1 MRGADLLARIGS
13 SQQGRLFVWLPVFMI
28 AGALFYFSLRWE
40 PPAWLGAAVFAPLA
54 IAAWFAGYWG
64 RVALLPV
71 AAGALGFT
79 AAQLATLRALPPE
92 GLPRRAVV
100 ITGTAAALDILPV
113 GRRVTL
119 TAPSLDGAPP
129 LRRTLRVRLRNNDP
143 TEVQEGDTVRIRALV
158 QSPSPPAYPGAWDLQ
173 RDAFFAGMAGY
184 GFALG
189 PIEVLAHRPRDGPRA
204 ALQSLRETIA
214 TRFEAAL
221 PGAPGAVAA
230 TLLTGTPSAIPE
242 ADREAFRASGLAHL
256 LAVAGL
262 HIGIVMGLIFG
273 ATRGLLACFEYPAL
287 HWPVKQIAALA
298 SLAAGGFYMLLTN
311 MHVPIVRSFL
321 MAALFTIA
329 VLLGRSA
336 VSVRGLALAAAA
348 LVLLEP
354 QEVPNVS
361 FQMSF
366 AAVLALIAGYEAL
379 RPHLHTLHGDGGGA
393 RRLGLHVTALALT
406 SLIAGTASAPF
417 GAYHFGKIQLYFVL
431 ANMIAVPLTAMW
443 VMPAGLIALALL
455 PLHLEQLALIPM
467 GWGIQAILFV
477 ARRTAALPASILPV
491 PHMPAWGLAV
501 LALGMAV
508 LALWRGPW
516 RLAGTGLIAAGLA
529 SVALVHPPD
538 ILVSAD
544 ARMVGVRAPSGF
556 YLYRQSGASAFTRD
570 SWTAYWAD
578 GPPMTLPDTAP
589 WISCSGDGCR
599 IQSAVLLLRRGDQ
612 ATTCGAIRVV
622 IALGPLIHDCPS
634 SVPVVTRFWLRTK
647 GATAIWLD
655 PLFVLTD
662 QGERGLRPWT
672 EPPPAPSEHLTLPLA
687 QAGA

>member
-1 MRGADLLARIGS
+1 
-13 SQQGRLFVWLPVFMI
+13 
-28 AGALFYFSLRWE
+28 
-40 PPAWLGAAVFAPLA
+40 
-54 IAAWFAGYWG
+54 
-64 RVALLPV
+64 
-71 AAGALGFT
+71 
-79 AAQLATLRALPPE
+79 
-92 GLPRRAVV
+92 
-100 ITGTAAALDILPV
+100 
-113 GRRVTL
+113 
-119 TAPSLDGAPP
+119 
-129 LRRTLRVRLRNNDP
+129 
-143 TEVQEGDTVRIRALV
+143 
-158 QSPSPPAYPGAWDLQ
+158 
-173 RDAFFAGMAGY
+173 
-184 GFALG
+184 
-189 PIEVLAHRPRDGPRA
+189 
-204 ALQSLRETIA
+204 
-214 TRFEAAL
+214 
-221 PGAPGAVAA
+221 
-230 TLLTGTPSAIPE
+230 
-242 ADREAFRASGLAHL
+242 
-256 LAVAGL
+256 
-262 HIGIVMGLIFG
+262 
-273 ATRGLLACFEYPAL
+273 
-287 HWPVKQIAALA
+287 
-298 SLAAGGFYMLLTN
+298 MLLTN

-321 MAALFTIA
+321 MAALFTTA

-379 RPHLHTLHGDGGGA
+379 RPHLHTLHGDRGGA

-516 RLAGTGLIAAGLA
+516 RLAGTGLIVAGLA

-544 ARMVGVRAPSGF
+544 ARMVGVRTPSGF

-599 IQSAVLLLRRGDQ
+599 IQSALLLLRRGDQ
-612 ATTCGAIRVV
+612 APTCGAIRVV
-622 IALGPLIHDCPS
+622 IALGPLIHDCPPG
-634 SVPVVTRFWLRTK
+634 VPVVTRFWLRT
-647 GATAIWLD
+647 D
-655 PLFVLTD
+655 PAPKLSSLITRIRS
-662 QGERGLRPWT
+662 GCGPSWTGLRT
-672 EPPPAPSEHLTLPLA
+672 RSE
-687 QAGA
+687 

>member
-1 MRGADLLARIGS
+1 MRRCDPICTRCT
-13 SQQGRLFVWLPVFMI
+13 
-28 AGALFYFSLRWE
+28 
-40 PPAWLGAAVFAPLA
+40 A
-54 IAAWFAGYWG
+54 I
-64 RVALLPV
+64 
-71 AAGALGFT
+71 
-79 AAQLATLRALPPE
+79 
-92 GLPRRAVV
+92 
-100 ITGTAAALDILPV
+100 
-113 GRRVTL
+113 
-119 TAPSLDGAPP
+119 
-129 LRRTLRVRLRNNDP
+129 
-143 TEVQEGDTVRIRALV
+143 
-158 QSPSPPAYPGAWDLQ
+158 
-173 RDAFFAGMAGY
+173 
-184 GFALG
+184 
-189 PIEVLAHRPRDGPRA
+189 
-204 ALQSLRETIA
+204 
-214 TRFEAAL
+214 
-221 PGAPGAVAA
+221 
-230 TLLTGTPSAIPE
+230 
-242 ADREAFRASGLAHL
+242 
-256 LAVAGL
+256 
-262 HIGIVMGLIFG
+262 
-273 ATRGLLACFEYPAL
+273 
-287 HWPVKQIAALA
+287 
-298 SLAAGGFYMLLTN
+298 
-311 MHVPIVRSFL
+311 
-321 MAALFTIA
+321 
-329 VLLGRSA
+329 
-336 VSVRGLALAAAA
+336 
-348 LVLLEP
+348 
-354 QEVPNVS
+354 
-361 FQMSF
+361 
-366 AAVLALIAGYEAL
+366 
-379 RPHLHTLHGDGGGA
+379 GGGA

-556 YLYRQSGASAFTRD
+556 YLYRQSGASAFTRN

-634 SVPVVTRFWLRTK
+634 GVPVVTRFWLRTK

-672 EPPPAPSEHLTLPLA
+672 EPPPAPPEHLTLPLA
-687 QAGA
+687 PAGA